1 MYARD
6 QAATLAHVA
15 LRLQR
20 CKAEA
25 IDKLLEEA
33 SQCLYRFKMARNLV
47 DPKNIASITEQVTE
61 DLSVAMQSLG
71 TVIKDTIAPHAY
83 ALLVFD
89 VNDDGTGV
97 LNYVSNANVDD
108 VCTAMR
114 EFIDAR
120 AEELIDS
127 GDKA

>member
-6 QAATLAHVA
+6 QASTLAHVA

-20 CKAEA
+20 CKAES

-33 SQCLYRFKMARNLV
+33 SQCLQRFKSATGLV
-47 DPKNIASITEQVTE
+47 DPKNIAGITEEVAA
-61 DLSVAMQSLG
+61 DLVVPIESLG
-71 TVIKDTIAPHAY
+71 DVIRDTIAPYPY

-89 VNDDGTGV
+89 SGGMIYKT
-97 LNYVSNANVDD
+97 NANIDD
-108 VCTAMR
+108 VCTAMG

-120 AEELIDS
+120 AEQVIDS
-127 GDKA
+127 